1 MTVSTDTAGAVAPSS
16 APEGRKNARPAAALR
31 EIDLHVA
38 GMHCGACIAK
48 VEGAVGALPGV
59 DLARANLTLGRILI
73 RWRDAESDTPG
84 PGRRETGPETGKAED
99 AAGRRAGDRFVAA
112 LRAAG
117 YDASVLAPES
127 LPARTA
133 AEERE
138 MVRCMAVAGFAA
150 ANVMLLSLS
159 IWAGHDEGMA
169 PETRSLFHWF
179 SALIAL
185 PALAYAGRP
194 FFRSALTALRAGRT
208 DMDVPIALAV
218 TLAAGVSLW
227 ETIRGGPHAYF
238 DSAIALLFFL
248 LIGRYLDRRAR
259 RRAQSAAARLI
270 ALQDARVAVVDAGGQ
285 RRDMP
290 AASLAPGM
298 RMAVAAGERLAA
310 DGIVRQ
316 GRSEIDASLMTG
328 ESAPRPIGPGDTV
341 LAGVVNLLA
350 PVEIDVTAA
359 GNETALAD
367 IVRLTEAA
375 EQRKSNYVL
384 LADRVSRLYAPAVH
398 TLALLAFLGWI
409 LLGGLAWQLALP
421 IAIAV
426 LIVTCPCA
434 LGLAVPVVQVVATG
448 RLLRRGVL
456 VKSGDAL
463 ERLAAADTVVF
474 DKTGTLTLGAPAL
487 VNRDEIPDGA
497 LALAAS
503 LAAASRHP
511 LSEAISAA
519 APEVAPA
526 ADVIETP
533 GCGLSLTTDEGEVRI
548 GRADWCGVAEE
559 PAGGAHIA
567 PGGEFWLARP
577 GAAPLRFRFED
588 ALRPDAAR
596 TVSALRDAGLR
607 PLLLSGDRPESVAAV
622 AAAVGIDAWRAGC
635 APQDKLA
642 ALEALR
648 EDGAAV
654 LMIGDGL
661 NDAPA
666 LAAAHVSVSPSS
678 AADVAK
684 VAADIVFQS
693 RSLRPVAEVL
703 TVARRAQALVRQNI
717 GLAVGYNLFAVP
729 LAVAGL
735 VTPMVAAL
743 CMSGSSI
750 VVVMNAVRLAGGTH
764 RAAAAET
771 SG

>member
-1 MTVSTDTAGAVAPSS
+1 MAAPPDMAGVASAGQGNPAS
-16 APEGRKNARPAAALR
+16 APAIR
-31 EIDLHVA
+31 EISLHVD

-48 VEGAVGALPGV
+48 VEGAIGAMTGV
-59 DLARANLTLGRILI
+59 ELARANLTQGRVRI
-73 RWRDAESDTPG
+73 RWRDAGADPPAPDGAE
-84 PGRRETGPETGKAED
+84 GRD
-99 AAGRRAGDRFVAA
+99 AGAHAGDRFIAA
-112 LRAAG
+112 LRG
-117 YDASVLAPES
+117 VGFDASVLVPES
-127 LPARTA
+127 LPVRTA
-133 AEERE
+133 AEERD

-159 IWAGHDEGMA
+159 IWAGHSQGMA
-169 PETRSLFHWF
+169 AETRSLFHWF

-194 FFRSALTALRAGRT
+194 FFRSAVDALRNGRT
-208 DMDVPIALAV
+208 NMDVPISLAV

-259 RRAQSAAARLI
+259 RQAQSAAGRLI
-270 ALQDARVAVVDAGGQ
+270 ALQDARVTVIGEDGKAG
-285 RRDMP
+285 RVL
-290 AASLAPGM
+290 AADLAAGM
-298 RMAVAAGERLAA
+298 RLAVAAGERLAA
-310 DGIVRQ
+310 DGIVRR
-316 GRSEIDASLMTG
+316 GRSEVDASLMTG
-328 ESAPRPIGPGDTV
+328 EAAPRQIEPGATV
-341 LAGVVNLLA
+341 HAGVVNLAA
-350 PVEIDVTAA
+350 PVEIEVTAA
-359 GNETALAD
+359 GNGTVLAD

-375 EQRKSNYVL
+375 EQRKSAYVV

-409 LLGGLAWQLALP
+409 LLGGMAWQPALL

-448 RLLRRGVL
+448 RLLRIGVL

-474 DKTGTLTLGAPAL
+474 DKTGTLTLGAPTLAG
-487 VNRDEIPDGA
+487 RGA
-497 LALAAS
+497 VPADSLALAAS

-511 LSEAISAA
+511 LSRALAQA

-526 ADVIETP
+526 VNVAEMP
-533 GCGLSLTTDEGEVRI
+533 GCGLSLATPEGEIRL
-548 GRADWCGVAEE
+548 GKADWCGVAQETAE
-559 PAGGAHIA
+559 AGGAGA
-567 PGGEFWLARP
+567 SGSEFWLTRP
-577 GAAPLRFRFED
+577 GAAPVRFRFED
-588 ALRPDAAR
+588 ALRPDAAQ
-596 TVSALRDAGLR
+596 TVEALRNAGLR
-607 PLLLSGDRPESVAAV
+607 PLLLSGDRPGAVAAV
-622 AAAVGIDAWRAGC
+622 AAAVGIEDWRAGC
-635 APQDKLA
+635 TPQDKLA

-648 EDGAAV
+648 AQGARV
-654 LMIGDGL
+654 LMVGDGL

-666 LAAAHVSVSPSS
+666 LAAAHVSVSPSG
-678 AADVAK
+678 AADIAQ

-693 RSLRPVAEVL
+693 RSLGPVAEAL
-703 TVARRAQALVRQNI
+703 TVARRAQGLVRQNI

-735 VTPMVAAL
+735 VTPMVAAI

-750 VVVMNAVRLAGGTH
+750 VVVLNAVRLAGRTRRAR
-764 RAAAAET
+764 RAAGAVGTET
-771 SG
+771 AR

>member
-1 MTVSTDTAGAVAPSS
+1 MAAASDTA
-16 APEGRKNARPAAALR
+16 AAAVPQAPGGR
-31 EIDLHVA
+31 ENRALLPAIREVSLHVD
-38 GMHCGACIAK
+38 GMHCAACIAK
-48 VEGAVGALPGV
+48 VEGALAALPGV
-59 DLARANLTLGRILI
+59 DRARANLTQGRVRI
-73 RWRDAESDTPG
+73 RWRDPEAGASASDSAEGQGSG
-84 PGRRETGPETGKAED
+84 EL
-99 AAGRRAGDRFVAA
+99 FVTA

-117 YDASVLAPES
+117 YDASILVPKS

-159 IWAGHDEGMA
+159 IWTGHAEGMA
-169 PETRSLFHWF
+169 AETRSLFHWF

-185 PALAYAGRP
+185 PALAWAGRP
-194 FFRSALTALRAGRT
+194 FFRSALKALRAGRT
-208 DMDVPIALAV
+208 NMDVPIALAV
-218 TLAAGVSLW
+218 TLAAGISLW
-227 ETIRGGPHAYF
+227 ETVRGGPHAYF

-248 LIGRYLDRRAR
+248 LIGRFLDRRSR
-259 RRAQSAAARLI
+259 RQAQSAAARLI
-270 ALQDARVAVVDAGGQ
+270 ALQDGRVTVIGEDGHPCRV
-285 RRDMP
+285 P
-290 AASLAPGM
+290 AADLSPGTI
-298 RMAVAAGERLAA
+298 MAVAAGERLAA
-310 DGIVRQ
+310 DGIVRR
-316 GRSEIDASLMTG
+316 GRSEIDASLLTG
-328 ESAPRPIGPGDTV
+328 ESAAPPVEPGAAV
-341 LAGVVNLLA
+341 HAGVVNLTGSIE
-350 PVEIDVTAA
+350 VEVTAA
-359 GNETALAD
+359 GDRTVLAD

-375 EQRKSNYVL
+375 EQRKSDYVV

-409 LLGGLAWQLALP
+409 LLGGMAWQPALL

-487 VNRDEIPDGA
+487 SNRDAIPDGA
-497 LALAAS
+497 LEAAAS

-511 LSEAISAA
+511 LSRAVSAA
-519 APEVAPA
+519 APDVPPA
-526 ADVIETP
+526 ADVAETP
-533 GCGLSLTTDEGEVRI
+533 GCGLSLATTDGEVRL
-548 GRADWCGVAEE
+548 GKADWCGIAEAPAE
-559 PAGGAHIA
+559 AGGESA
-567 PGGEFWLARP
+567 PGSEIWLTRP
-577 GAAPLRFRFED
+577 GAAPVRFRLED

-596 TVSALRDAGLR
+596 TVAILRDAGLR
-607 PLLLSGDRPESVAAV
+607 PVLLSGDRPDVVAAV
-622 AAAVGIDAWRAGC
+622 AAAVGIEDWRGGC
-635 APQDKLA
+635 LPQDKLG
-642 ALEALR
+642 ALDSLR
-648 EDGAAV
+648 DAGARV

-666 LAAAHVSVSPSS
+666 LAAAHVSISPSS
-678 AADVAK
+678 AADIAQ

-693 RSLRPVAEVL
+693 RSLWPAAEVL

-735 VTPMVAAL
+735 VTPLVAAL

-750 VVVMNAVRLAGGTH
+750 VVVLNAIRLAGRT
-764 RAAAAET
+764 RQASEA
-771 SG
+771 S

>member
-1 MTVSTDTAGAVAPSS
+1 MTAAPDMAGVQGMPAPGRPGAAGP
-16 APEGRKNARPAAALR
+16 APAFR
-31 EIDLHVA
+31 EISLHVY

-48 VEGAVGALPGV
+48 VEGAIGAMPGV
-59 DLARANLTLGRILI
+59 ELARANLTQGRVRI
-73 RWRDAESDTPG
+73 RWRDTEADAPLTGRPDG
-84 PGRRETGPETGKAED
+84 PDDGQ
-99 AAGRRAGDRFVAA
+99 RAGDRFIAA
-112 LRAAG
+112 LRAVG
-117 YDASVLAPES
+117 FDASVLVPES
-127 LPARTA
+127 LPVQAA
-133 AEERE
+133 AEERD

-150 ANVMLLSLS
+150 ANVMLLSVS

-169 PETRSLFHWF
+169 AETRSLFHWF

-194 FFRSALTALRAGRT
+194 FFRSALKALRAGRT
-208 DMDVPIALAV
+208 NMDVPISLAV

-227 ETIRGGPHAYF
+227 ETVRGGSHAYF

-248 LIGRYLDRRAR
+248 LIGRFLDRRAR
-259 RRAQSAAARLI
+259 RQAQSAAARLI
-270 ALQDARVAVVDAGGQ
+270 ALQDARVTVIGDDGRPRQ
-285 RRDMP
+285 IP
-290 AASLAPGM
+290 AADLAPGM

-328 ESAPRPIGPGDTV
+328 ESAARPVEPGAMV
-341 LAGVVNLLA
+341 HAGVVNLVA
-350 PVEIDVTAA
+350 PVEIEVTAA
-359 GNETALAD
+359 GNETVLAD

-375 EQRKSNYVL
+375 EQRKSAYVV
-384 LADRVSRLYAPAVH
+384 LADRVSRLYAPFVH
-398 TLALLAFLGWI
+398 SLALLAFLGWI
-409 LLGGLAWQLALP
+409 LLGGMAWQPALL

-463 ERLAAADTVVF
+463 ERLASADTVVF
-474 DKTGTLTLGAPAL
+474 DKTGTLTLGSPAL
-487 VNRDEIPDGA
+487 IDRDAVPADV

-511 LSEAISAA
+511 LSRALAAA

-526 ADVIETP
+526 ADVMETP
-533 GCGLSLTTDEGEVRI
+533 GRGLGLATPAGEIRL
-548 GRADWCGVAEE
+548 GKADWCGVKEQACGGGD
-559 PAGGAHIA
+559 GGAASEI
-567 PGGEFWLARP
+567 WLARP
-577 GAAPLRFRFED
+577 GAAPVRFRFED
-588 ALRPDAAR
+588 SLRPDAVR
-596 TVSALRDAGLR
+596 TVEALRTAGLR
-607 PLLLSGDRPESVAAV
+607 PLLLSGDRPEAVAAV
-622 AAAVGIDAWRAGC
+622 AVAVGIEEWRAGC
-635 APQDKLA
+635 TPQDKLA
-642 ALEALR
+642 ALETLR
-648 EDGAAV
+648 EDGARV
-654 LMIGDGL
+654 LMVGDGL

-666 LAAAHVSVSPSS
+666 LAAARVSMSPSS
-678 AADVAK
+678 AADIAQ

-693 RSLRPVAEVL
+693 RSLQPVAEAL

-735 VTPMVAAL
+735 VTPTIAAL

-750 VVVMNAVRLAGGTH
+750 VVVLNAVRLAGRKR
-764 RAAAAET
+764 RAGLRDRPEAA
-771 SG
+771 G

>member
-1 MTVSTDTAGAVAPSS
+1 MVDSPNMAGVAVQRAPAGRENPPLLPVIREVS
-16 APEGRKNARPAAALR
+16 
-31 EIDLHVA
+31 LHVD

-48 VEGAVGALPGV
+48 VEGALAALPEV
-59 DLARANLTLGRILI
+59 ELARANLTQGRVRI
-73 RWRDAESDTPG
+73 RWRDAGSGEPASNRTADQG
-84 PGRRETGPETGKAED
+84 S
-99 AAGRRAGDRFVAA
+99 GDRFVSA

-117 YDASVLAPES
+117 YDASVLIPES
-127 LPARTA
+127 LPVRTA

-138 MVRCMAVAGFAA
+138 LVRCMAVAGFAA

-159 IWAGHDEGMA
+159 VWTGHAEGMA
-169 PETRSLFHWF
+169 AETRSLFHWF

-185 PALAYAGRP
+185 PALAWAGRP
-194 FFRSALTALRAGRT
+194 FFRSALKALRAGRT
-208 DMDVPIALAV
+208 NMDVPIALAV

-227 ETIRGGPHAYF
+227 ETVRGGPHAYF

-248 LIGRYLDRRAR
+248 LIGRFLDRRAR
-259 RRAQSAAARLI
+259 RQAQSAAARLI
-270 ALQDARVAVVDAGGQ
+270 ALQDTAVTVIGDDGRP
-285 RRDMP
+285 RRIP
-290 AASLAPGM
+290 AADLEAGM

-310 DGIVRQ
+310 DGIVRR

-328 ESAPRPIGPGDTV
+328 ESAALPVEPRAAV
-341 LAGVVNLLA
+341 HAGAVNLTG
-350 PVEIDVTAA
+350 PIEVEVTVA
-359 GNETALAD
+359 GDGTVLAD

-375 EQRKSNYVL
+375 EQRKSDYVA

-409 LLGGLAWQLALP
+409 LLGGMAWQPALL

-487 VNRDEIPDGA
+487 SNRDAIPDGA
-497 LALAAS
+497 LEAAAALAV
-503 LAAASRHP
+503 ASRHP
-511 LSEAISAA
+511 LSRALSAA
-519 APEVAPA
+519 APDVPPA
-526 ADVIETP
+526 ADVAETP
-533 GCGLSLTTDEGEVRI
+533 GCGLSLATADGEVRL
-548 GRADWCGVAEE
+548 GRADWCGIAEA
-559 PAGGAHIA
+559 PAGAGGDSA
-567 PGGEFWLARP
+567 PGSEIWLTRP
-577 GAAPLRFRFED
+577 GAAPVRFRFED
-588 ALRPDAAR
+588 AVRPDAAR
-596 TVSALRDAGLR
+596 TVEALRDAGLR
-607 PLLLSGDRPESVAAV
+607 PMLLSGDRPDAVAAV
-622 AAAVGIDAWRAGC
+622 AATVGIEDWRGEC
-635 APQDKLA
+635 PPQDKLA
-642 ALEALR
+642 ALDSLR
-648 EDGAAV
+648 DAGARV
-654 LMIGDGL
+654 LMVGDGL

-666 LAAAHVSVSPSS
+666 LAAAHVSISPSS
-678 AADVAK
+678 AADIAQ

-693 RSLRPVAEVL
+693 RSLQPVAEAL
-703 TVARRAQALVRQNI
+703 TIARRAQALVRQNI

-735 VTPMVAAL
+735 VTPLVAAL

-750 VVVMNAVRLAGGTH
+750 VVVLNAIRLAGRPR
-764 RAAAAET
+764 RAAEAFR
-771 SG
+771 

>member
-1 MTVSTDTAGAVAPSS
+1 MAASSDTA
-16 APEGRKNARPAAALR
+16 AAAVPRAPAGR
-31 EIDLHVA
+31 ENPALLPAIREVSLHVD
-38 GMHCGACIAK
+38 GMHCAACIAK
-48 VEGAVGALPGV
+48 VEGALAALPGV
-59 DLARANLTLGRILI
+59 DRARANLTQGRVRI
-73 RWRDAESDTPG
+73 RWRDVG
-84 PGRRETGPETGKAED
+84 PGEPASDRTTDRRS
-99 AAGRRAGDRFVAA
+99 GDRFVSA

-117 YDASVLAPES
+117 YDASILVPES
-127 LPARTA
+127 LPVRTA

-159 IWAGHDEGMA
+159 IWTGHAEGMVA
-169 PETRSLFHWF
+169 ETRSLFHWF

-185 PALAYAGRP
+185 PALAWAGRP
-194 FFRSALTALRAGRT
+194 FFRSALKALRAGRT
-208 DMDVPIALAV
+208 NMDVPIALAV

-248 LIGRYLDRRAR
+248 LIGRFLDRRAR
-259 RRAQSAAARLI
+259 RQAQSAAARLI
-270 ALQDARVAVVDAGGQ
+270 ALQDGRVTVIGADGLPSQ
-285 RRDMP
+285 MP
-290 AASLAPGM
+290 AAELAAGM
-298 RMAVAAGERLAA
+298 KLAVAAGERLAA
-310 DGIVRQ
+310 DGIVRR
-316 GRSEIDASLMTG
+316 GRSEIDASLLTG
-328 ESAPRPIGPGDTV
+328 ESAALSVEPGAAV
-341 LAGVVNLLA
+341 HAGAVNLTG
-350 PVEIDVTAA
+350 PIEVEVTAA
-359 GNETALAD
+359 GEGTVLAD

-375 EQRKSNYVL
+375 EQRKSDYVV

-409 LLGGLAWQLALP
+409 LLGGMAWQPALL

-487 VNRDEIPDGA
+487 SNRDAIPDGA
-497 LALAAS
+497 LEAAAA

-511 LSEAISAA
+511 LSRALSAA
-519 APEVAPA
+519 APDVPPA
-526 ADVIETP
+526 ADVAETP
-533 GCGLSLTTDEGEVRI
+533 GCGLSIATAGGEVRL
-548 GRADWCGVAEE
+548 GKADWCGIAEAPAMAGGE
-559 PAGGAHIA
+559 PA
-567 PGGEFWLARP
+567 PGSEIWLTRP
-577 GAAPLRFRFED
+577 GAAPVRFRFED
-588 ALRPDAAR
+588 ALRPDTAR
-596 TVSALRDAGLR
+596 TVAILRDAGLR
-607 PLLLSGDRPESVAAV
+607 PMLLSGDRPDAVAAV
-622 AAAVGIDAWRAGC
+622 AAAVGIEDWRGGC
-635 APQDKLA
+635 LPQDKLA
-642 ALEALR
+642 ALDSLR
-648 EDGAAV
+648 DAGARV

-666 LAAAHVSVSPSS
+666 LAAAHVSISPSG
-678 AADVAK
+678 AADIAQ

-693 RSLRPVAEVL
+693 RSLQPVAEAL
-703 TVARRAQALVRQNI
+703 AVARRAQALVRQNI

-735 VTPMVAAL
+735 VTPLVAAL

-750 VVVMNAVRLAGGTH
+750 VVVLNAIRLAGRTR
-764 RAAAAET
+764 RAAEA
-771 SG
+771 SR

>member
-1 MTVSTDTAGAVAPSS
+1 MAASSDTAAAVVPRAP
-16 APEGRKNARPAAALR
+16 AGRENLPLLPAIR
-31 EIDLHVA
+31 EVSLHVD

-48 VEGAVGALPGV
+48 VEGALAALPGV
-59 DLARANLTLGRILI
+59 DRARANLTQGRVRI
-73 RWRDAESDTPG
+73 RWRDAEAGALG
-84 PGRRETGPETGKAED
+84 PDSAKGQGSGE
-99 AAGRRAGDRFVAA
+99 RFVAA

-117 YDASVLAPES
+117 YDASILVPES
-127 LPARTA
+127 LPVRTA

-159 IWAGHDEGMA
+159 IWTGHAEGMA
-169 PETRSLFHWF
+169 AETRSLFHWF

-185 PALAYAGRP
+185 PALAWAGRP
-194 FFRSALTALRAGRT
+194 FFRSALKALRAGRT
-208 DMDVPIALAV
+208 NMDVPIALAV

-248 LIGRYLDRRAR
+248 LIGRFLDRRAR
-259 RRAQSAAARLI
+259 RQAQSAAARLI
-270 ALQDARVAVVDAGGQ
+270 ALQDTAVTAIGDDGRP
-285 RRDMP
+285 RRIP
-290 AASLAPGM
+290 AADLEAGM

-310 DGIVRQ
+310 DGIVRR

-328 ESAPRPIGPGDTV
+328 ESAALPVEPG
-341 LAGVVNLLA
+341 AGVHAGAVNLTG
-350 PVEIDVTAA
+350 PIEVEVTAA
-359 GNETALAD
+359 GDGTVLAD

-375 EQRKSNYVL
+375 EQRKSDYVV

-398 TLALLAFLGWI
+398 TLALLAFLGWV
-409 LLGGLAWQLALP
+409 LLGGIAWQPALL

-474 DKTGTLTLGAPAL
+474 DKTGTLTLGAPVLSNRNAIPEDAL
-487 VNRDEIPDGA
+487 ET
-497 LALAAS
+497 AAS

-511 LSEAISAA
+511 LARALSAA
-519 APEVAPA
+519 APDMPPA
-526 ADVIETP
+526 ADVAETP
-533 GCGLSLTTDEGEVRI
+533 GCGLSLATADGEVRL
-548 GRADWCGVAEE
+548 GRADWCGIAEA
-559 PAGGAHIA
+559 PAGPGGDSA
-567 PGGEFWLARP
+567 PGSEIWLTRP
-577 GAAPLRFRFED
+577 GAAPVRFRFED

-596 TVSALRDAGLR
+596 TVAILRNAGLR
-607 PLLLSGDRPESVAAV
+607 PVLLSGDRPNAVAAV
-622 AAAVGIDAWRAGC
+622 AAAVGIEDWRGGC
-635 APQDKLA
+635 LPQDKLV
-642 ALEALR
+642 ALDSLR
-648 EDGAAV
+648 DAGARV

-666 LAAAHVSVSPSS
+666 LAAAHVSISPSG
-678 AADVAK
+678 AADIAQ

-693 RSLRPVAEVL
+693 RSLRPVAEAL

-750 VVVMNAVRLAGGTH
+750 VVVLNAIRLAGRTR
-764 RAAAAET
+764 RAAEA
-771 SG
+771 SR